1 MTEKKFQELLDYVI
15 ENHIKGKMCSK
26 SAEYS
31 RGDDKLHNFY
41 RAAEIDRISPEE
53 ALRGMDL
60 KHRTSISDMLDDLAF
75 GIDCPKEVWLEKI
88 TDDINY
94 KLLLLGLLYERYG
107 WTLNGG
113 KY

>member
-1 MTEKKFQELLDYVI
+1 MTNEEFQELVDYVV
-15 ENHIKGKMCSK
+15 EEHIKGKMCSK

-31 RGDDKLHNFY
+31 RGDNKLHNFY
-41 RAAEIDRISPEE
+41 RAAEIDHISPEE

-60 KHRTSISDMLDDLAF
+60 KHRASISDILDDLTL
-75 GIDCPKEVWLEKI
+75 GRDCSKEVWLEKI

-107 WTLNGG
+107 WTV
-113 KY
+113 